1 MRQPKRHF
9 IQRTGTAVYLDATI
23 STVKECRGGC
33 AHDTNYACVHR
44 FGPQV
49 YVIGQ
54 QSRISFTRLSDL
66 QVILDFLHIILNRW
80 KDGTKGVWNR
90 RHIILTND
98 RRFLQ
103 HAERSFRHQQNM
115 RALPL
120 QFRANGVTY
129 VTKGYPWE
137 VIIEVHV
144 LPRALALPSD
154 SLHDAIAYA
163 QSLPVS

>member
-1 MRQPKRHF
+1 
-9 IQRTGTAVYLDATI
+9 VYLDATI
-23 STVKECRGGC
+23 SSVKECRGGC
-33 AHDTNYACVHR
+33 AHDTKYACVHR
-44 FGPQV
+44 FGSRV

-54 QSRISFTRLSDL
+54 QNRISFTRLSDL

-80 KDGTKGVWNR
+80 KDGTKGVWRR

-120 QFRANGVTY
+120 RFGANSVTY
-129 VTKGYPWE
+129 ATKGYPWE
-137 VIIEVHV
+137 VTIEVHV
-144 LPRALALPSD
+144 LPQSATNPPD
-154 SLHDAIAYA
+154 SMHDAIVHT
-163 QSLPVS
+163 QLLSIS